1 MQEFR
6 LYFGIGVEHILSFE
20 GLDHLL
26 FIVALTAVYQWGDWR
41 RLLALITAF
50 TVGHSITLACAALG
64 WIAAPSNWIELL
76 IPVTIAITSASNL
89 FKPVKNLNFGYPMAL
104 FFGLIHGMGFSASL
118 RAMLGGHSL
127 LIPLAGFNLGLEAGQ
142 TAVVFLFLMLSLIF
156 VKFMSVSPRDWK
168 MTVSSAILGAACM
181 MIKERIF

>member
-1 MQEFR
+1 MQAFR

-26 FIVALTAVYQWGDWR
+26 FIVALT
-41 RLLALITAF
+41 TAF

-118 RAMLGGHSL
+118 R
-127 LIPLAGFNLGLEAGQ
+127 
-142 TAVVFLFLMLSLIF
+142 
-156 VKFMSVSPRDWK
+156 
-168 MTVSSAILGAACM
+168 
-181 MIKERIF
+181 

>member
-118 RAMLGGHSL
+118 RAMLGGH
-127 LIPLAGFNLGLEAGQ
+127 
-142 TAVVFLFLMLSLIF
+142 IF
-156 VKFMSVSPRDWK
+156 PPP
-168 MTVSSAILGAACM
+168 AACFADGGGSGVFFFFFFFFFSFFFFFKILCGAPGGM
-181 MIKERIF
+181 GK